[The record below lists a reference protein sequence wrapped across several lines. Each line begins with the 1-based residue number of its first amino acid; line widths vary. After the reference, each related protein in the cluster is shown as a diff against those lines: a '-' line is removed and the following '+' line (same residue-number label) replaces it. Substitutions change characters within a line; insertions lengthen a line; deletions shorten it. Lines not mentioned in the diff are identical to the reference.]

1 MNAGPGAE
9 WLRRLAERLK
19 SELNVPLRE
28 RLRRPNSKRWLVWSG
43 LGVAVLAV
51 VLAAAR
57 SGIAPSPG
65 TSAEP
70 ERIES
75 ADETPDAMKYPPAT
89 SLGVIVPSRDE
100 AQVVYAGPGTALA
113 VGVTFDTGVAPGK
126 VPQVLDLL
134 KKYNRYAT
142 FGVTG
147 EWAVTNPSLLKRIVD
162 EGHAVINHSWSH
174 PSFTGEDT
182 ETEPLSA
189 EDIVDQ
195 LARTEE
201 KIQEIAGVSTMPYFR
216 PPYGD
221 YDSRV
226 NRIAKAQGYDYNV
239 LWTVDGLGWDGSGA
253 KYVKSVTFSNARPGA
268 IYLYHTDNPTE
279 ASVLEEIIQG
289 LEEKNL
295 MMVTVPQLLGHEPM
309 PDYVPLQED
318 APSADV
324 LAEDALPVSPA
335 GSAGAA
341 GTSQPPQPT
350 PTPAGY
356 VPTPTPTPL
365 PVTPVPSATPTVG
378 PTPTPVP
385 MVTLAQEDF
394 ETGNGEGGAGW
405 ATPWWAS
412 SLALTETAPDSQSYF
427 LDMAAT
433 GIAMRW
439 IDLDP
444 DEPVNETHLRFRARF
459 DGLEAGDEPLVRL
472 SDDGLDWKAYKLVL
486 PDPSASATPE
496 GSAGATPEGM
506 QGSAA
511 PWYLFDI
518 VVPLAGDSEHV
529 FVEFRTAMSPANDV
543 WDVDDIELRMVAP

>member
-1 MNAGPGAE
+1 MNNAGPSLE
-9 WLRRLAERLK
+9 SLRRLAKRLR
-19 SELNVPLRE
+19 SDLNVSLRE
-28 RLRRPNSKRWLVWSG
+28 RLRRPNRRWLVWSG
-43 LGVAVLAV
+43 LGVALLAV

-70 ERIES
+70 EQVER
-75 ADETPDAMKYPPAT
+75 ADQTPEAKAPPFT
-89 SLGVIVPSRDE
+89 SVGVIAPSRDE
-100 AQVVYAGPGTALA
+100 AQVVYAGPGTASA

-182 ETEPLSA
+182 ETEPLS
-189 EDIVDQ
+189 EDDIVDQ

-201 KIQEIAGVSTMPYFR
+201 KIQEIAGISTKPYFR

-226 NRIAKAQGYDYNV
+226 NRVAKAQGYDYDV

-289 LEEKNL
+289 LEERNL

-309 PDYVPLQED
+309 PDYVPLAED
-318 APSADV
+318 VPPADV
-324 LAEDALPVSPA
+324 LAEDALPVSPV
-335 GSAGAA
+335 GAA
-341 GTSQPPQPT
+341 GGGGGTVQPPQPT
-350 PTPAGY
+350 PTPVGY
-356 VPTPTPTPL
+356 VPTPTPTPV
-365 PVTPVPSATPTVG
+365 PVTPVPSPTPTVG

-394 ETGNGEGGAGW
+394 ESGNGEGGVGW

-412 SLALTETAPDSQSYF
+412 SLALAETAPDSQSYF

-433 GIAMRW
+433 GVAMRW
-439 IDLDP
+439 VDLDP
-444 DEPVNETHLRFRARF
+444 DEPVGETHLRFRARF
-459 DGLEAGDEPLVRL
+459 DGLEEEDEPLVRL
-472 SDDGLDWKAYKLVL
+472 SDDGLDWKAYLLVL
-486 PDPSASATPE
+486 EPVD
-496 GSAGATPEGM
+496 GSNAGDGGAEA
-506 QGSAA
+506 SAA

-518 VVPLAGDSEHV
+518 VVPLADDSEHV
-529 FVEFRTAMSPANDV
+529 FVEFRTEMTAANDV
-543 WDVDDIELRMVAP
+543 WDVDDIELRMVTP